1 MAPQR
6 ISCPYCYR
14 EIKGGLLWFV
24 CAGRG
29 SPQYPGCAPEP
40 DEQRERLTGF
50 IEPSRPAFP
59 PPEGV
64 ARTVRLAACPACY
77 GITGLRACP
86 NCHTVL
92 SPTFGDRNS
101 PLIALVGAIGTGKT
115 VYLTVLA
122 HELRND
128 LRRRFNADVRLTGD
142 GQGGFRSSVQWLQN
156 NVDRMYRNGELSP
169 LTQSAPGGRR
179 HPLVF
184 EWRQTYKRWRFRE
197 RSRSSFLSFY
207 DTAGEDLTNP
217 NAAYEQQYIGAADA
231 LIVLL
236 DPFLIPAARDQIKL
250 PDQAVKSN
258 DATVDVLARVTNKL
272 REARGI
278 LPDMP
283 ITVPVAVVFA
293 KIDAFF
299 DVLGPDHT
307 LRRVPEAGPVYDET
321 LGGQTHEAVKSL
333 LHQWSAD
340 DIEAHLRNNY
350 RTYRYFAVSALG
362 TEPNYADLTLQ
373 GSVRPHR
380 VDEPLVWLLSQF
392 RVVPKGTRK

>member
-1 MAPQR
+1 MPQR

-14 EIKGGLLWFV
+14 EIDNGVLWFI

-29 SPQYPGCAPEP
+29 SPQHPGCVPEP

-59 PPEGV
+59 PPAGV
-64 ARTVRLAACPACY
+64 AKAVRKAACPNCY
-77 GITGLRACP
+77 GETGLRACP
-86 NCHTVL
+86 KCHTVL
-92 SPTFGDRNS
+92 SPTFGARRS

-122 HELRND
+122 HELRNE
-128 LRRRFNADVRLTGD
+128 LRRRFDADVRLTGE
-142 GQGGFRSSVQWLQN
+142 GQGGFRASSQWLQN
-156 NVDRMYRNGELSP
+156 NVERMYNNHELSP

-184 EWRQTYKRWRFRE
+184 EWRQTYKRWGFMD

-217 NAAYEQQYIGAADA
+217 NAAYEQAYIGAADA

-236 DPFLIPAARDQIKL
+236 DPFLIPTARDQIKL
-250 PDQAVKSN
+250 PDQAVKS
-258 DATVDVLARVTNKL
+258 DQATVDVLARVTNQL
-272 REARGI
+272 RVSHFVPPEMLI
-278 LPDMP
+278 Q
-283 ITVPVAVVFA
+283 IPVAVVFA

-299 DVLGPDHT
+299 DVLGPDHI
-307 LRRVPEAGPVYDET
+307 LRQVPEPAPIYDET
-321 LGGQTHEAVKSL
+321 LGTQTHEAVKSL
-333 LHQWSAD
+333 LHRWSAD
-340 DIEAHLRNNY
+340 DIDAHLRTNY

-362 TEPNYADLTLQ
+362 TEPNYADLTLK

-380 VDEPLVWLLSQF
+380 VDEPLVWLLSKF
-392 RVVPKGTRK
+392 DVVPRGARK

>member
-1 MAPQR
+1 MHR

-14 EIKGGLLWFV
+14 EIKDGVLWFV
-24 CAGRG
+24 CTGRG
-29 SPQYPGCAPEP
+29 SPQHAGCPPEP

-59 PPEGV
+59 PQAGL
-64 ARTVRLAACPACY
+64 ARTVRRAYCPRCHGVT
-77 GITGLRACP
+77 GIRACP
-86 NCHTVL
+86 ECHTVL
-92 SPTFGDRNS
+92 SPTFGDRRS
-101 PLIALVGAIGTGKT
+101 PLIALVGAKGTGKT

-142 GQGGFRSSVQWLQN
+142 AQGGFRSSLQWLQN
-156 NVDRMYRNGELSP
+156 NVDRMYKNGELSP
-169 LTQSAPGGRR
+169 LTQPAPSGRR

-184 EWRQTYKRWRFRE
+184 EWRQQYKEWRFLR

-217 NAAYEQQYIGAADA
+217 NATHEQAYIGAADA

-236 DPFLIPAARDQIKL
+236 DPFLIPAARDQIKV
-250 PDQAVKSN
+250 PEKVVQSDQG
-258 DATVDVLARVTNKL
+258 TLDVLARVTNHL
-272 REARGI
+272 RGSHAVR
-278 LPDMP
+278 PDQP
-283 ITVPVAVVFA
+283 VTVPIAVVFA

-299 DVLGPDHT
+299 HALGQDHP
-307 LRRVPEAGPVYDET
+307 LFHSPAPGPVYDEI
-321 LGGQTHEAVKSL
+321 LGGQTHEAVRAL
-333 LHQWSAD
+333 LHQWNAD
-340 DIEAHLRNNY
+340 DIDAHLEQNY

-362 TEPNYADLTLQ
+362 TEPDYAEMTLQ
-373 GSVRPHR
+373 GSVKPHR

-392 RVVPKGTRK
+392 RVIPKGPRK